1 MTLTYRLVKGSPL
14 TFAEEDGNFSDL
26 DGRVASLESASF
38 ANPIDA
44 VTVSGNQ
51 LTFHY
56 TTASGGGSDTV
67 TLPTAQWNGR
77 GNWLPSTVYSI
88 NDLVIDASRLYL
100 VKIAHTSDLT
110 FDAGR
115 QIGGQNV
122 YQFIFGPMGE
132 TEVATITASTY
143 TLQGTD
149 DLKYYRCTHTSTAGA
164 VVIIIPTS
172 GSVSIPVNSEISF
185 CQRGDPLMF
194 EATTGV
200 TLHVPAGHHA
210 LTDHTGAVVTLKKVG
225 ADEWD
230 LFGALVLG
238 T

>member
-1 MTLTYRLVKGSPL
+1 MTLTYRLVKGSAL
-14 TFAEEDGNFSDL
+14 TFAEADGNIHDL
-26 DGRVASLESASF
+26 DDRIVALGSA
-38 ANPIDA
+38 ANPID
-44 VTVSGNQ
+44 TITISGNI

-56 TTASGGGSDTV
+56 TTAAGGGSDSV
-67 TLPTAQWNGR
+67 TIPTATWNGR
-77 GNWLPSTVYSI
+77 GQWLPSTVYSI

-132 TEVATITASTY
+132 TEVATIATSSY

-149 DLKYYRCTHTSTAGA
+149 DLKYYRCTHTSTAGH

-172 GSVSIPVNSEISF
+172 GSVSIPVNAEISF
-185 CQRGDPLMF
+185 CQRGDPLMI

-210 LTDHTGAVVTLKKVG
+210 ATDHTGAVVTLKKVG
-225 ADEWD
+225 IDEWD